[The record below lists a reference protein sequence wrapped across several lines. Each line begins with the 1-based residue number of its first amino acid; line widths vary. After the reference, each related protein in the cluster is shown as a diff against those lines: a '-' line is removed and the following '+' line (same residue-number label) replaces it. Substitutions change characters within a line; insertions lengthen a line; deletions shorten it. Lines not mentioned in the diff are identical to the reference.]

1 MIYLFIFDYGKKQL
15 KIYIYIFF
23 FIGAQLDLHMSAD
36 ITEFEINNQ
45 LRLSGIVSARPLP
58 RILYPG
64 CSIFFHKLGIEVSFQ
79 HDAAIYKI
87 LKNHRRITLKEWL
100 RNRF

>member
-1 MIYLFIFDYGKKQL
+1 MP
-15 KIYIYIFF
+15 
-23 FIGAQLDLHMSAD
+23 AD

-58 RILYPG
+58 GILYPG
-64 CSIFFHKLGIEVSFQ
+64 CSTFFYKLGIEISFQ

-87 LKNHRRITLKEWL
+87 LKSHHRTSLKEWIY
-100 RNRF
+100 NRIISHDGVLSPSSSESTL